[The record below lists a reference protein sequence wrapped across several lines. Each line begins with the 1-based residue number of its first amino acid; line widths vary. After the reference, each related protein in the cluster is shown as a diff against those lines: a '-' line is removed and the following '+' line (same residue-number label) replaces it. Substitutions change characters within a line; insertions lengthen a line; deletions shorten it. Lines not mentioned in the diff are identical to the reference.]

1 MHVKL
6 APIDD
11 CLGFWSGYSTLDF
24 RISQLVRLLRRVYPT
39 RPCSSRTFSL
49 HHVDN
54 HHRAARLPF
63 VQGNRFRSTLQP
75 PRGVGP
81 HYRCSGFVAKM
92 ITNRGSWMAFCEFDP
107 DWNLKHEEAHEA
119 HRLLFSSPHPHLL
132 NVQFLSLLCAST
144 PFLLSSVASACLVGC
159 IPLRTWK

>member
-49 HHVDN
+49 HHVDK

-75 PRGVGP
+75 PPPLPLLRI
-81 HYRCSGFVAKM
+81 CCQDDKEQ
-92 ITNRGSWMAFCEFDP
+92 NMAFCDFDP
-107 DWNLKHEEAHEA
+107 DWNLKTAEAHEA
-119 HRLLFSSPHPHLL
+119 HRLLFSIPHPHLL

-144 PFLLSSVASACLVGC
+144 PFLLSSVTSACLVGC
-159 IPLRTWK
+159 LPLRTWK